1 MHGLELLKQLKNY
14 FKGEY
19 NMKEMTIFERIYITR
34 SNIAKTEKRLEQLKQ
49 DLDNLYATLIE
60 EFYKQRDLE
69 LQELFNRI
77 GMKRLPLSELLKL
90 LEEQQ

>member
-1 MHGLELLKQLKNY
+1 
-14 FKGEY
+14 
-19 NMKEMTIFERIYITR
+19 MKEMTIFERIYITR
-34 SNIAKTEKRLEQLKQ
+34 NNIAKTEKRLEQLENE
-49 DLDNLYATLIE
+49 LDTLYATLIE

>member
-1 MHGLELLKQLKNY
+1 
-14 FKGEY
+14 
-19 NMKEMTIFERIYITR
+19 MKEMTIFERIYITR
-34 SNIAKTEKRLEQLKQ
+34 NNITKTEQRLEQLKQ
-49 DLDNLYATLIE
+49 ELDTLYATLIE

-90 LEEQQ
+90 LDEQ

>member
-1 MHGLELLKQLKNY
+1 
-14 FKGEY
+14 
-19 NMKEMTIFERIYITR
+19 MKEMTIFERIYITR
-34 SNIAKTEKRLEQLKQ
+34 NNITKTEKRLEQLKNE
-49 DLDNLYATLIE
+49 LDTLYATLIE

-77 GMKRLPLSELLKL
+77 GMKRIPLSELLKL

>member
-1 MHGLELLKQLKNY
+1 
-14 FKGEY
+14 
-19 NMKEMTIFERIYITR
+19 MKEMTIFERIYITR
-34 SNIAKTEKRLEQLKQ
+34 NNITKTEKRLEQLNQ
-49 DLDNLYATLIE
+49 ELDALYATLIE

-69 LQELFNRI
+69 LQELFSRI

>member
-1 MHGLELLKQLKNY
+1 
-14 FKGEY
+14 
-19 NMKEMTIFERIYITR
+19 MKEMTIFERIYITR
-34 SNIAKTEKRLEQLKQ
+34 NNIIKTDKRLEQLKNE
-49 DLDNLYATLIE
+49 LDSLYATLIE